1 MYFYMAKVKSSE
13 LQTEIRKIAL
23 LNAISF
29 GGKANPKAVAGK
41 VLGSIP
47 EARKDVPATMKLIEE
62 ACSQI
67 NSMPVEEQ
75 NAQVSKLKISI
86 PEKEETVEKKALP
99 PLEGALAGKVVMRM
113 APNPNGPLHIG
124 HSRMAIL
131 NDEYAKMYDGKLIL
145 RFDDSDP
152 KNKNKLPMKEA
163 YAWIE
168 EDLKWLGVKYDG
180 VERVSAR
187 IPAYYKYFEKL
198 LEMNGAYICT
208 CKQEE
213 WSETARKKRKLCP
226 CRSLSVS
233 ENMKRWKMMLDW
245 KYKQGE
251 AVARI
256 KTDLSEKN
264 HLADSSKL
272 FSPDILSMAKNPAVI
287 DWVAFR
293 IIDEPEHPM
302 ADKSVKVWPML
313 DFASAIDDFE
323 FKITHIIRGKDLAV
337 SELRQKVLYSYFGWK
352 YPKTRVYGKFVT
364 TEDMVVSKSKINEG
378 IRQGKYSGFDDP
390 QLATIMAFRRRGI
403 RPAAIREY
411 ILSLGVS
418 ESETTFDMN
427 ILESIN
433 RKIVDP
439 KAARYFFVDAPVKLK
454 LTPKAGGIFK
464 IRKHP
469 QHPEM
474 GERTLKLAQEIYV
487 SKSDAKP
494 GEEVML
500 MGAML
505 PVKITGKEIELLKF
519 TSSKRFI
526 HWLPADEKEIVQAE
540 VRMPDGTTKKG
551 VLEKA
556 ALSEGVGAII
566 QLERF
571 GFARIDALQ
580 NKANKQ
586 VLLYYTHK

>member
-1 MYFYMAKVKSSE
+1 MAKAKQSE
-13 LQTEIRKIAL
+13 LQAEIRKVAL

-47 EARKDVPATMKLIEE
+47 EARKDVRATMKLIEE
-62 ACSQI
+62 ICSQI

-75 NAQVSKLKISI
+75 NAEAAKLKISV
-86 PEKEETVEKKALP
+86 PEKKAVEGKKALP
-99 PLEGALAGKVVMRM
+99 PLEGAVKGKIVMRM

-131 NDEYAKMYDGKLIL
+131 NDEYTKMYNGKLIL

-180 VERVSAR
+180 VEQVSVR
-187 IPAYYKYFEKL
+187 IPVYYKYFEKL

-213 WSETARKKRKLCP
+213 WSETVRKKRKQCP
-226 CRSLSVS
+226 CRSISVS
-233 ENMKRWKMMLDW
+233 DNIKRWKMMLDW

-256 KTDLSEKN
+256 KTSLTE
-264 HLADSSKL
+264 
-272 FSPDILSMAKNPAVI
+272 KNPAVI

-293 IIDEPEHPM
+293 IIDEPEHPL
-302 ADKSVKVWPML
+302 ADRSVKVWPML
-313 DFASAIDDFE
+313 DFASAIDDYE
-323 FKITHIIRGKDLAV
+323 FKITHILRGKDLAV
-337 SELRQKVLYSYFGWK
+337 SELRQKVLYKYFSWK
-352 YPKTRVYGKFVT
+352 YPATRIYGKFIT
-364 TEDMVVSKSKINEG
+364 TEDIVVSKSKINEG
-378 IRQGKYSGFDDP
+378 IKSGKYTGFDDP
-390 QLATIMAFRRRGI
+390 QLVTIMAFRRRGI
-403 RPAAIREY
+403 QPEAIREY
-411 ILSLGVS
+411 ILALGVS

-439 KAARYFFVDAPVKLK
+439 KAARYFFVEAPVKLK
-454 LTPKAGGIFK
+454 VVPKADGTFG

-474 GERTLKLAQEIYV
+474 GERTLKLTPEIYI
-487 SKSDAKP
+487 SGSDAKP

-505 PVKITGKEIELLKF
+505 SAKIAGKEIELLKS
-519 TSSKRFI
+519 TLSKRFI
-526 HWLPADEKEIVQAE
+526 HWLPVDEKEAVPAE
-540 VRMPDGTTKKG
+540 VRMPDGSTKKG
-551 VLEKA
+551 ILEKA
-556 ALSEGVGAII
+556 ALSEGIGAVI

-571 GFARIDALQ
+571 GFARIDNIQ